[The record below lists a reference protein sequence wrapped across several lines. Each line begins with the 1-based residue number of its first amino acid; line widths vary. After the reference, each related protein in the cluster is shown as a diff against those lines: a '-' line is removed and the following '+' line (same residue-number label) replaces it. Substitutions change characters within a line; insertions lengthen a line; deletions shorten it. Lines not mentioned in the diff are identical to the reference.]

1 MISAEEVINVST
13 EQARDWF
20 FSLED
25 HPERYRFDTHN
36 GIEFV
41 QGNFGKVGAR
51 FKSREKLSVLKTEL
65 LFEVTEVGETWF
77 RLKLIN
83 PSWVDAWATF
93 SIQELSPDSVS
104 LQIEIGSD
112 TQRGQ
117 SWLKFPPVK
126 NAIRKQIT
134 SEVDHIKES
143 MESAVWGDGN
153 GI

>member
-41 QGNFGKVGAR
+41 QGSFGKVGAR

-112 TQRGQ
+112 TRRGQ
-117 SWLKFPPVK
+117 LWLKFSPVAG
-126 NAIRKQIT
+126 AIREQIT
-134 SEVDHIKES
+134 GEVNHIKKS
-143 MESAVWGDGN
+143 LESAV
-153 GI
+153 

>member
-20 FSLED
+20 FSLEE

-41 QGNFGKVGAR
+41 HGSFGKVGSR
-51 FKSREKLSVLKTEL
+51 FKSREKLSILKTEL
-65 LFEVTEVGETWF
+65 LFEVTKVGETWF

-83 PSWVDAWATF
+83 PSWADAWARF
-93 SIQELSPDSVS
+93 SMQELSPDSIS

-112 TQRGQ
+112 TQRGR
-117 SWLKFPPVK
+117 SWLKFAPVK

-134 SEVDHIKES
+134 GEVAHIKEA
-143 MESAVWGDGN
+143 MESEFGG
-153 GI
+153 